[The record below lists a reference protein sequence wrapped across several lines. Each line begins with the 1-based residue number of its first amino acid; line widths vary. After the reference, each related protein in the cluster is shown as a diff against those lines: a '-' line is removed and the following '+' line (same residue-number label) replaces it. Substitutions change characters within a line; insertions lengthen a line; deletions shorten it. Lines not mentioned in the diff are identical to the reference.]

1 MDLQYGMK
9 LAVAIPTFALTAFAF
24 AGSCFAAE
32 TGEAVYRDKCA
43 MCHDAGADKAPR
55 IGVPEDWQARFSKGR
70 EGLLRSAIKGVPGS
84 AMAPRGGFFQLPDAE
99 MARAVDY
106 MLARAGFN
114 PEDEATARS
123 VREALERAH
132 ILGVRVECTD
142 GAVVLTG
149 VAEDPDAVR
158 AAVAAARAVPGVRE
172 VENRVSPAAVFE

>member
-1 MDLQYGMK
+1 MK
-9 LAVAIPTFALTAFAF
+9 LIVVIILAAAAPSV
-24 AGSCFAAE
+24 AAE
-32 TGEAVYRDKCA
+32 TGEEIYRDKCA

-55 IGVPEDWQARFSKGR
+55 IGVPEDWKARFSKGR
-70 EGLLRSAIKGVPGS
+70 ESLLRSAIKGVPGS
-84 AMAPRGGFFQLPDAE
+84 AMAPRGGFSQLADGEVAQ
-99 MARAVDY
+99 AVDY

-114 PEDEATARS
+114 PEDAAIARN

-132 ILGVRVECTD
+132 ILGVRADCTD

-172 VENRVSPAAVFE
+172 VENRVSPAAVFQ

>member
-1 MDLQYGMK
+1 MK
-9 LAVAIPTFALTAFAF
+9 LFIVISFLVPGLAAAAPSV
-24 AGSCFAAE
+24 AAE
-32 TGEAVYRDKCA
+32 AGEEIYRDKCA

-55 IGVPEDWQARFSKGR
+55 IGVPEDWKARFSKGR
-70 EGLLRSAIKGVPGS
+70 ESLLRSAIKGIPGS
-84 AMAPRGGFFQLPDAE
+84 AMAPKGGFFQLPDAE
-99 MARAVDY
+99 VAQAVEY

-114 PEDEATARS
+114 PEDAATARS
-123 VREALERAH
+123 VRDALERAH

-172 VENRVSPAAVFE
+172 VENRVAPAAVFE